1 MKTRS
6 VDKHKYRNYLVKA
19 DEFFD
24 MMNDSFAKRKFNPTV
39 LNAIHCAINSAD
51 ALTVFYKGVRHAGE
65 RHEDVVALLNTL
77 GLPDMQSKNR
87 QLLDLLRIKNSAEYE
102 EKLMTEANALDSIK
116 NTERFFKWVRG
127 MLKD

>member
-65 RHEDVVALLNTL
+65 RHEDVIALLNSL
-77 GLPDMQSKNR
+77 ELPDIQSKNR